1 LRRELEV
8 GREERSRT
16 RFMSKKSDDQIRGQ
30 QKMLQQQRTS
40 RKRMMISCLLL
51 KLERALWL

>member
-1 LRRELEV
+1 LRRELEG